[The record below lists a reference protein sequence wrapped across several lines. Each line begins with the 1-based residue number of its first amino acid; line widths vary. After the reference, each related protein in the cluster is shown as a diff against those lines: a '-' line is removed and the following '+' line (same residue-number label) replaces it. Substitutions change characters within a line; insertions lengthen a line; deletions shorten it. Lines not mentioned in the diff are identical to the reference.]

1 MANDTIDNNEIMLLK
16 DLHLLFVEDEEMLR
30 DSLVPAFKKLF
41 KSVHVMNNGED
52 AYYAYQSNEIDIDI
66 IVSDYI
72 MPHMNGLE
80 LLENIRK
87 DNSKIPFIFCSAIN
101 EQDMFIKA
109 IELDAYSFVKKP
121 VDMKVLLNQ
130 IIAATKE
137 QIEIKTQTEKNK
149 LYQSQ
154 LKQTIFS
161 KNKDIYTKH
170 KEVVDLK
177 NQLDY
182 VQNSDD
188 LVAKNKM
195 LRINKLELEDELR
208 KLKED
213 NTKAIAKQDK
223 ALMDLEKELT
233 NKHEKEIRENKK
245 RILRQDERIENIEK
259 QLITQKETIEKQDK
273 IILEL
278 RDLIVYYGGSTA
290 EDKMNLLL
298 SKYNT

>member
-1 MANDTIDNNEIMLLK
+1 MQNETIDNNDIKLLQ
-16 DLHLLFVEDEEMLR
+16 DLNLLFVEDEEMLR
-30 DSLVPAFKKLF
+30 NSLVPAFKKLF

-80 LLENIRK
+80 LLSKIRQEN
-87 DNSKIPFIFCSAIN
+87 NKIPFIFCSAIN

-137 QIEIKTQTEKNK
+137 QIELKNQTQKTK

-161 KNKDIYTKH
+161 KNKDIYSKH
-170 KEVVDLK
+170 REVTELK
-177 NQLDY
+177 NQLNV
-182 VQNSDD
+182 VQNSDE
-188 LVAKNKM
+188 LVVKNRM
-195 LRINKLELEDELR
+195 LRIAKLELEDQVRLLR
-208 KLKED
+208 EE
-213 NTKAIAKQDK
+213 NTKVLAKHDK
-223 ALMDLEKELT
+223 ALIELERDLTSKYEKEL
-233 NKHEKEIRENKK
+233 RENKK
-245 RILRQDERIENIEK
+245 RILRQDERIENLER
-259 QLITQKETIEKQDK
+259 QVLMQKETIEKQDK
-273 IILEL
+273 IIIEL

>member
-1 MANDTIDNNEIMLLK
+1 MQNETIDNNDIKLLQ
-16 DLHLLFVEDEEMLR
+16 DLNLLFVEDEEMLR
-30 DSLVPAFKKLF
+30 NSLVPAFKKLF
-41 KSVHVMNNGED
+41 KSVHVMKNGED

-80 LLENIRK
+80 LLSKIREEN
-87 DNSKIPFIFCSAIN
+87 NKIPFIFCSAIN

-137 QIEIKTQTEKNK
+137 QIELKNQMHKTK

-161 KNKDIYTKH
+161 KNKDIYSKH
-170 KEVVDLK
+170 REVTDLK
-177 NQLDY
+177 NQLNI
-182 VQNSDD
+182 VQNSDE
-188 LVAKNKM
+188 LVVKNRM
-195 LRINKLELEDELR
+195 LRITKLELEDQIRLLR
-208 KLKED
+208 EENKKVF
-213 NTKAIAKQDK
+213 AKHDK
-223 ALMDLEKELT
+223 ALMELKKDLTTKYEKEL
-233 NKHEKEIRENKK
+233 RENKK
-245 RILRQDERIENIEK
+245 RILRQDERIEN
-259 QLITQKETIEKQDK
+259 LDRLLLMQKETIEKQDK
-273 IILEL
+273 IIIEL